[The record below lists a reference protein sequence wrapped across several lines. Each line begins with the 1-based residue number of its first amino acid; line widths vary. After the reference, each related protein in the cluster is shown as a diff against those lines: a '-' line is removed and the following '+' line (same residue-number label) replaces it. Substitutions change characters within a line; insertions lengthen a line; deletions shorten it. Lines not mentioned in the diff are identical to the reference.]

1 MIMYLGANFR
11 TLLVQEKVAWEQS
24 QRIIEP
30 GLELSVPQSSVP
42 LNLCFLK
49 RVIVMF
55 RGILRLV
62 SWRSSQLGK
71 IWFENSWDWL
81 QRIKVILS
89 FSRNFA
95 NDGNLFYYIGN
106 KTFFWRLHG
115 LFLRSISDQTYSS
128 KASAPMSVYVFDIL
142 EMAEIY

>member
-1 MIMYLGANFR
+1 MYLGANFR

-106 KTFFWRLHG
+106 KTFFGDYMDYSYGQYQIKLIPLRLQLRCRFTYLTFWRWLKLLG
-115 LFLRSISDQTYSS
+115 N
-128 KASAPMSVYVFDIL
+128 
-142 EMAEIY
+142 